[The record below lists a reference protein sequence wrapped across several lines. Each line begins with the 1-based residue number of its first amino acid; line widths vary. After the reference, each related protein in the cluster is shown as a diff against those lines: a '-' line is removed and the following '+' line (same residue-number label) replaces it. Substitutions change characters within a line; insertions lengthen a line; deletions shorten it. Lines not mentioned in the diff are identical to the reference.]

1 MINIEKHTI
10 QLGAG
15 DVDINVLESPSGAPV
30 LALFNSNEE
39 FTPSGSIFMG
49 FDGRESIDGL
59 ISILRSIRR
68 TYYPES
74 KKSLFTDTQRFLFH

>member
-10 QLGAG
+10 QFGAG
-15 DVDINVLESPSGAPV
+15 DVDISVLESPSGAPV
-30 LALFNSNEE
+30 LALFNSNAE
-39 FTPSGSIFMG
+39 FTPSGSFFMG

-68 TYYPES
+68 TYYPEQ

>member
-15 DVDINVLESPSGAPV
+15 DVDINILESPSGAPV

-39 FTPSGSIFMG
+39 FSPSGSIFIG
-49 FDGRESIDGL
+49 FYGRESMDCL

-68 TYYPES
+68 TYYPDP